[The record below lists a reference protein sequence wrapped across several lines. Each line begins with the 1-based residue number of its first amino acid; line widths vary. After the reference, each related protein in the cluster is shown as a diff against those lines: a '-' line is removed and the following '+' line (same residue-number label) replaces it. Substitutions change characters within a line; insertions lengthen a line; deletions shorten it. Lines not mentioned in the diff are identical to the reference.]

1 MCRSL
6 HIHLS
11 SGHYHYVRNIL
22 MSIRDAHTVKWIIT
36 GRTFY
41 FVFQKL
47 SEGLGK
53 GDENLDSE
61 VVLKFLKVWKFCF
74 DALICICWYVNLNT
88 CIKIH
93 AFPFYLKLLL
103 KRWATEL
110 NERPVEEKRSFK
122 GKLASAQHSQ
132 TVTYMKP
139 LLRKLK
145 KRVCISKSMLAIT
158 FKTENQIDR
167 VLPSLKIYFGSS
179 YVL

>member
-22 MSIRDAHTVKWIIT
+22 MSIRDAHTVKWTIT

-61 VVLKFLKVWKFCF
+61 VVLKFLKV
-74 DALICICWYVNLNT
+74 
-88 CIKIH
+88 
-93 AFPFYLKLLL
+93 
-103 KRWATEL
+103 
-110 NERPVEEKRSFK
+110 
-122 GKLASAQHSQ
+122 
-132 TVTYMKP
+132 
-139 LLRKLK
+139 
-145 KRVCISKSMLAIT
+145 
-158 FKTENQIDR
+158 
-167 VLPSLKIYFGSS
+167 
-179 YVL
+179 